1 MNKKKLI
8 RIIVPVCIVIAVA
21 AIWFMKNVNSNFD
34 TSDMAA
40 GTNPNNSDKVYSD
53 VNFTLEATSVELD
66 VLKAYGLP
74 IIIDFG
80 ADSCIPCKEMAPVLK
95 TLNSEMRGKAII
107 KFVDV
112 WKNRQAANGFP
123 VQVIPTQILINS
135 DGTPYVP
142 SAKMDIEFTMYALK
156 ENNGR
161 YGGKQM
167 TGILEGL
174 SNLIASSGWLAPLLA
189 LVAGILTSLT
199 PCALSGI
206 PLVVGYVGGTGQR
219 STKRAFLLSIVF
231 AIGAAVTFT
240 VLGVTASLAGRLIGT
255 STSWWYIALG
265 VLMVVMALQTW
276 GLFEIIPSSYLISK
290 NTKKGFF
297 GAFVAGILAGI
308 FSSPCSTPVLIVL
321 LAIVAG
327 KGSVLWGILLLL
339 LYSIGHGILAVLA
352 GTSIGFVQK
361 LSASKNYG
369 RISNVLKIVMGSLI
383 LLLGF
388 YMFYIGF

>member
-1 MNKKKLI
+1 M
-8 RIIVPVCIVIAVA
+8 
-21 AIWFMKNVNSNFD
+21 
-34 TSDMAA
+34 
-40 GTNPNNSDKVYSD
+40 
-53 VNFTLEATSVELD
+53 
-66 VLKAYGLP
+66 
-74 IIIDFG
+74 
-80 ADSCIPCKEMAPVLK
+80 
-95 TLNSEMRGKAII
+95 
-107 KFVDV
+107 
-112 WKNRQAANGFP
+112 
-123 VQVIPTQILINS
+123 
-135 DGTPYVP
+135 
-142 SAKMDIEFTMYALK
+142 
-156 ENNGR
+156 
-161 YGGKQM
+161 
-167 TGILEGL
+167 
-174 SNLIASSGWLAPLLA
+174 IASSGWLAPLLA